1 MRTIP
6 VQPVVL
12 DAPPRPGMFAF
23 RARDVT
29 GSQDIL
35 VGDIARG
42 TPAGAVAQSI
52 AARMDLPTNVPWA
65 LRNDRTG
72 SWLRDDLPIDDQV
85 QEDPDSSMTIVPKA
99 HLGGDP
105 GR

>member
-6 VQPVVL
+6 QLPVVQ
-12 DAPPRPGMFAF
+12 DAPPRPGLFGF

-29 GSQDIL
+29 GTQDIL

-65 LRNDRTG
+65 LRDDRTG
-72 SWLRDDLPIDDQV
+72 QWLRDDVAIDDQV
-85 QEDPDSSMTIVPKA
+85 QENSESSVSVIPKA
-99 HLGGDP
+99 HLGGEL
-105 GR
+105 GK